1 MHTTDTARGSPL
13 QSLRSLVAA
22 IGLALGTPALAAPSL
37 WISDDA
43 AHLGRVDLASGTVSV
58 IGDMGVYM
66 TDIAFDAQGRLFGVT
81 FESALFRIDPSN
93 GVSSIIGELGVGRVN
108 SLVFA
113 PDGTLYAASDTLY
126 TVNTGTGAAT
136 AVGKGGTPYQSSG
149 DLAFVNGVLY
159 LSGHGAGN
167 SGDLLLQLNTHTGA
181 ADVVGRIGLNAVFGL
196 ATDNSAALYAVA
208 NTGIYSLNPVT
219 AQALHLLDYAGQGLG
234 NAFGTTFIT
243 EALPTTPV
251 PELPPLPMLL
261 AGLGCMWWLNRR
273 RAG

>member
-1 MHTTDTARGSPL
+1 MHTTHTCLGSPL
-13 QSLRSLVAA
+13 RNLHPLIAA
-22 IGLALGTPALAAPSL
+22 LGLALAAPALAAPSL
-37 WISDDA
+37 WISDDD
-43 AHLGRVDLASGTVSV
+43 AHLGRVDLASGTVTV
-58 IGDMGVYM
+58 IGDMGVFM

-81 FESALFRIDPSN
+81 FESALFRIDPGN
-93 GVSSIIGELGVGRVN
+93 GMSSIVGELGVDRVN

-126 TVNTGTGAAT
+126 TINTATGAAT
-136 AVGKGGTPYQSSG
+136 AVGQGGTPYLSSG
-149 DLAFVNGVLY
+149 DLAFVNGALY
-159 LSGHGAGN
+159 LSGGGAGN
-167 SGDLLLQLNTHTGA
+167 SGDLLLQLNPATGA
-181 ADVVGRIGLNAVFGL
+181 ASVVGRIGLNAVFGL

-208 NTGIYSLNPVT
+208 STGIYSLNPIT
-219 AQALHLLDYAGQGLG
+219 AQAQPLLDYAGHGLG

-273 RAG
+273 R